1 MNIRA
6 GVTGKVE
13 ALVGQ
18 IRALVV
24 QLVNVDRIGTIRA
37 RRDIGDL
44 VATSIHT
51 IGSNAWATVD
61 GHAITVHRSV
71 TVGQAIIVDGGI
83 TGFNRTVI
91 TQIQVVCQAQF
102 DVIAI
107 MGNGQVLVGRSEVNG
122 AARCHVAG
130 PFRITIG
137 ADVPALVGDIADI
150 GQLVDVNRIR
160 AIGTSGHI
168 GDFLATG
175 IHPVCGDTRATG
187 DGQTIPVH
195 GGVAVGEATIVD
207 RGIARGDAAVIAQ
220 IDVLVQLDVQG
231 IVAIRDYT
239 DVAISQVVGIFGIA
253 FHVDSLAQ
261 ITMNI
266 RAGVTGKVE
275 ALVGQIRALVVQLVN
290 VDRIGTI
297 RARRDIGDLVA
308 TSIHT
313 IGSNA
318 WATVDGDTITVHRSV
333 TVGQSIIVDGG
344 ITGFNRTVITQIQ
357 VVCQSQFD
365 VIAIVGNGQVLVG
378 RSEVNGAARCYITG
392 IG

>member
-1 MNIRA
+1 
-6 GVTGKVE
+6 
-13 ALVGQ
+13 
-18 IRALVV
+18 
-24 QLVNVDRIGTIRA
+24 
-37 RRDIGDL
+37 
-44 VATSIHT
+44 
-51 IGSNAWATVD
+51 
-61 GHAITVHRSV
+61 
-71 TVGQAIIVDGGI
+71 
-83 TGFNRTVI
+83 
-91 TQIQVVCQAQF
+91 
-102 DVIAI
+102 

-122 AARCHVAG
+122 AARSHIAG

-160 AIGTSGHI
+160 AIGTSCHI

-239 DVAISQVVGIFGIA
+239 DVPIGQVISVFGIT

-266 RAGVTGKVE
+266 RTGITGKVQP
-275 ALVGQIRALVVQLVN
+275 LVGQVTVLIMQLVN

-297 RARRDIGDLVA
+297 RARCDIGDLVA

-318 WATVDGDTITVHRSV
+318 WATVDGDAIAVHRGV

-344 ITGFNRTVITQIQ
+344 AAGRNGTVITQIQ
-357 VVCQSQFD
+357 IIGQSQFD

-378 RSEVNGAARCYITG
+378 RSEVNSAARCHVAGPFRITIGADVPALVGDIADISQLVDVDRICPLGTSGHIGDLLVTG
-392 IG
+392 IDTILGNAWTVVDGKPTIVNRGIACG